1 MFNFKKAIAI
11 AAMIAAAFYLGFS
24 YKGEVNNRGIVQTTS
39 SNPLFSAGS
48 STGSLSG
55 LKTEGGTIIDVREG
69 QSIQQAVKLAKAGD
83 AIHVYP
89 GTYHETVYIDKDGI
103 TLTGIVVNSEW
114 PTLDGEGKLN
124 DAVLYSGNN
133 TVVENLKIINYKG
146 NGIFGQAG
154 NNFVIRNNLVHKT
167 GVYGIFPQF
176 GTNGLISG
184 NVLSGI
190 ADAAIYV
197 GMSDNIDVIHNEVYD
212 SVSGIEIENSRH
224 ALVEGNYTHN
234 NTAGIL
240 VFITP
245 GLPVKTTYDVIVRR
259 NFIIDNNHPNFGAPG
274 SIVAGVPPGLGIM
287 VMAGDD
293 VVIEDNI
300 ISGNKSSGILITD
313 LNFQSASNDPE
324 SEPNTDR
331 LMVLNNIMVNNGNDP
346 VAEIVALKTT
356 KLITGG
362 LDFLDTNSALGNDK
376 CILNGSRYVSYGL
389 ESYFECDYEKMN
401 TLAIRTMTLSEPAAP
416 YVLAG
421 NSKEEFEHS
430 LGMRTYYGICSGC
443 HLTKGVLI
451 GPSIEDIQNIY
462 FPMDDEMTE
471 AEMTEA
477 LDGAIDAVS
486 EYIYKPVKVREEYA
500 EMPPQD
506 YLSKETRQ
514 AVAKY
519 LLTMSVEPADKK

>member
-1 MFNFKKAIAI
+1 MFDFKKTIAVIAI
-11 AAMIAAAFYLGFS
+11 VGASFYFGFI
-24 YKGEVNNRGIVQTTS
+24 YKGEINSQGIVQATS
-39 SNPLFSAGS
+39 SNPLFDTGS
-48 STGSLSG
+48 SSGSLSAI
-55 LKTEGGTIIDVREG
+55 KETAGTTIEVRDG
-69 QSIQQAVKLAKAGD
+69 QSIQQAVKQAKSGD
-83 AIHVYP
+83 GIHVYP

-103 TLTGIVVNSEW
+103 SLTGIIVNGEW
-114 PTLDGEGKLN
+114 PTLDGQGKLN
-124 DAVLYSGNN
+124 DAILYSGNN
-133 TVVENLKIINYKG
+133 IVVENFRIIKYKG
-146 NGIFGQAG
+146 NGVFGQAG
-154 NNFVIRNNLVHKT
+154 NNFVIRNNLIHDT

-212 SVSGIEIENSRH
+212 SVAGIEIENSRH
-224 ALVEGNYTHN
+224 ALVEGNYTYN
-234 NTAGIL
+234 NTGGIL

-245 GLPVKTTYDVIVRR
+245 GLPVKTTYDVIIRR
-259 NFIIDNNHPNFGAPG
+259 NFVLNNNHANFGAPG
-274 SIVAGVPPGLGIM
+274 SIVAGVPSGLGIM

-300 ISGNKSSGILITD
+300 VSGNKSVGILVTD

-331 LMVLNNIMVNNGNDP
+331 LMVLNNVMHNNGYDP
-346 VAEIVALKTT
+346 IPEIKALKASMFM
-356 KLITGG
+356 TGN
-362 LDFLDTNSALGNDK
+362 LDFLDTNSALGEDK

-389 ESYFECDYEKMN
+389 ESYFQCDYDKMN
-401 TLAIRTMTLSEPAAP
+401 TLSLKTMTLAEPAAP

-421 NSKEEFEHS
+421 NSKAEFEHS
-430 LGMRTYYGICSGC
+430 LGRRTYYGICSGC

-462 FPMDDEMTE
+462 FSTDDEATDVE
-471 AEMTEA
+471 VAESLE
-477 LDGAIDAVS
+477 DAIAAVS
-486 EYIYKPVKVREEYA
+486 EYIYKPVKVRETYP

-506 YLSKETRQ
+506 YLSKETRE

-519 LLTMSVEPADKK
+519 LLTMKLEPESKK

>member
-1 MFNFKKAIAI
+1 MFSFKKGI
-11 AAMIAAAFYLGFS
+11 AAVIVIAAAFYFGFA
-24 YKGEVNNRGIVQTTS
+24 YKGEINSRGVVQTSS
-39 SNPLFSAGS
+39 SNPLFDASN
-48 STGSLSG
+48 STGSLTGINSSSG
-55 LKTEGGTIIDVREG
+55 TTIDVREG
-69 QSIQQAVKLAKAGD
+69 QSIQQAVKQAKAGD
-83 AIHVYP
+83 AILVYP
-89 GTYHETVYIDKDGI
+89 GTYHETVYIDKDSI
-103 TLTGIVVNSEW
+103 TLTGIVVNGEW

-124 DAVLYSGNN
+124 DAILYSGNN
-133 TVVENLKIINYKG
+133 IVVENFRILKYKG

-154 NNFVIRNNLVHKT
+154 NNFVIRNNLIHDT

-212 SVSGIEIENSRH
+212 SVAGIEIENSRH
-224 ALVEGNYTHN
+224 ALVEGNYTYN
-234 NTAGIL
+234 NTGGIL

-245 GLPVKTTYDVIVRR
+245 GLPVKTTFDVIIRR
-259 NFIIDNNHPNFGAPG
+259 NFVVNNNHANFGAPG

-300 ISGNKSSGILITD
+300 ISGNKSVGILVTD

-331 LMVLNNIMVNNGNDP
+331 LVVLNNVMHNNGYDP
-346 VAEIVALKTT
+346 IPEIKALKTT
-356 KLITGG
+356 KLLTGN
-362 LDFLDTNSALGNDK
+362 LDFLDTNSALGKDK
-376 CILNGSRYVSYGL
+376 CILNGSRYISYGL

-401 TLAIRTMTLSEPAAP
+401 TLAIQTMTLAEPAAP

-430 LGMRTYYGICSGC
+430 LGRRTYYGICSGC

-451 GPSIEDIQNIY
+451 GPSIEEIQNTY
-462 FPMDDEMTE
+462 FPDDDDATAEE
-471 AEMTEA
+471 KAEMLA
-477 LDGAIDAVS
+477 DAIEAVS
-486 EYIYKPVKVREEYA
+486 EYINKPAKVRDA
-500 EMPPQD
+500 FPEMPPQD
-506 YLSKETRQ
+506 YLSKETRK
-514 AVAKY
+514 AVAKH
-519 LLTMSVEPADKK
+519 LLTMHIEPGSEK

>member
-1 MFNFKKAIAI
+1 MNGLSKSIIAVVGI
-11 AAMIAAAFYLGFS
+11 ATAFYIGFT
-24 YKGEVNNRGIVQTTS
+24 YKGEINSRGIVQTTS
-39 SNPLFSAGS
+39 SNPLFNAGG
-48 STGSLSG
+48 STGALSV
-55 LKTEGGTIIDVREG
+55 LKSASGAIFDVREG
-69 QSIQQAVKLAKAGD
+69 QSIQQAVKQAKAGD
-83 AIHVYP
+83 VINVYP

-103 TLTGIVVNSEW
+103 TLSGIVVNSEW

-133 TVVENLKIINYKG
+133 TVVENLRIINYKG

-184 NVLSGI
+184 NILSGI

-212 SVSGIEIENSRH
+212 SVAGIEIENSRH

-234 NTAGIL
+234 NTGGIL

-245 GLPVKTTYDVIVRR
+245 GLPVKTTYDVIIRR
-259 NFIIDNNHPNFGAPG
+259 NFVINNNHANFGAPG
-274 SIVAGVPPGLGIM
+274 SIVAGVPSGLGIM

-293 VVIEDNI
+293 VIIEDNI
-300 ISGNKSSGILITD
+300 ISGNKSVGILVTD
-313 LNFQSASNDPE
+313 LNFQSASKDPD

-331 LMVLNNIMVNNGNDP
+331 LMVLNNVMSNNGYDP
-346 VAEIVALKTT
+346 IAEIIALKAS
-356 KLITGG
+356 KFLTGG
-362 LDFLDTNSALGNDK
+362 LDFLDTNSALGKDK
-376 CILNGSRYVSYGL
+376 CILNGSRYIAYGL
-389 ESYFECDYEKMN
+389 ESYFQCDYEKMN
-401 TLAIRTMTLSEPAAP
+401 TLAIQTMTLAEPAAP

-421 NSKEEFEHS
+421 TSKDEFEHS

-451 GPSIEDIQNIY
+451 GPSIEDIQSIY
-462 FPMDDEMTE
+462 FSTDESTSEIEE
-471 AEMTEA
+471 AETLEEGIEA
-477 LDGAIDAVS
+477 LS
-486 EYIYKPVKVREEYA
+486 NYIYKPIKVREEYP

-519 LLTMSVEPADKK
+519 LLTMDVEPAS